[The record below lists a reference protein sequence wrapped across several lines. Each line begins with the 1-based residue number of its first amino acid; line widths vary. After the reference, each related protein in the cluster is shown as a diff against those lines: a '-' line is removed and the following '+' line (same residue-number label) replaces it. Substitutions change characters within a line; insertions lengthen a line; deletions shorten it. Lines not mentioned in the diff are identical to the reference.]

1 LFLLSIET
9 GGRARKFQN
18 FEVLTRSLN
27 EDMVEKFERIVRE
40 YQDKIFRLSYS
51 MLRNRAAA
59 EETAQDVL
67 VRVWKGLP
75 GFRSKS
81 SLSTWIYTI
90 TRNACLTALS
100 RRELGA
106 VSLDQHAPRR
116 EAERRAVADW
126 AIPESPNAAELLNRL
141 PAKYRQVV
149 ALFYMQ
155 EKSYDEVALMLDL
168 PVGTVKTYLFRA
180 RKSLA
185 EELMRERALKGGT

>member
-1 LFLLSIET
+1 
-9 GGRARKFQN
+9 
-18 FEVLTRSLN
+18 
-27 EDMVEKFERIVRE
+27 MVEKFERIVRE

-59 EETAQDVL
+59 EETAQDIL

-100 RRELGA
+100 RRELEA
-106 VSLDQHAPRR
+106 VSLDQPTPRR

-126 AIPESPNAAELLNRL
+126 AIPEAPNAAELLNRL

-185 EELMRERALKGGT
+185 EELMRARVVKEGT